1 MNLDLDLLQ
10 IFTLSMDLFLIFSL
24 DHLIEW
30 CLKARFE
37 VRFQGILQNL
47 ANLTIREK
55 IPTKKRPEGLS
66 EIV

>member
-1 MNLDLDLLQ
+1 MLEKMRWHGISYSNGF
-10 IFTLSMDLFLIFSL
+10 IPYFSL
-24 DHLIEW
+24 DHRIEW
-30 CLKARFE
+30 CLETRCE